1 MTRNQLAY
9 WELQE
14 KMRSNR
20 ATERETNRS
29 NVAKETE
36 TSRSNLAKE
45 GETHRFNLVTEALER
60 GKQAETKRSN
70 LAHEYLTERGLVN
83 TRNQIAEQAR
93 HNRATESL
101 DRGRLTETER
111 TNKANEGIRSAELAE
126 KKRNNQVREV
136 EEGVRLGISAVDTLG
151 GIITRGMSSR
161 NSQSRTSS
169 NVVNQYSNRN
179 NGLDLTLPEST
190 TGMINRSS
198 NLRLAQ

>member
-9 WELQE
+9 WELME
-14 KMRSNR
+14 KKRSNQ
-20 ATERETNRS
+20 ATETETNRA

-36 TSRSNLAKE
+36 TNRSNLAKE

-70 LAHEYLTERGLVN
+70 LAHEYLTERGLAN
-83 TRNQIAEQAR
+83 TRRQIEEQSR

-101 DRGRLTETER
+101 DSGRLTETTR

-126 KKRNNQVREV
+126 RKRNNQVREI
-136 EEGVRLGISAVDTLG
+136 EEGVNLGIRAVDTLG
-151 GIITRGMSSR
+151 GIITRGISR
-161 NSQSRTSS
+161 NLQSKTSS

-179 NGLDLTLPEST
+179 NGLDLQLPETT
-190 TGMINRSS
+190 TGTIDRTS